1 MTSNKYVK
9 IKLKCNSRQC
19 TYYIVVK
26 NFSIAALTYMYIFI
40 EDNNKLYSNVLR
52 NENKPF

>member
-1 MTSNKYVK
+1 MQFKSFKTV
-9 IKLKCNSRQC
+9 
-19 TYYIVVK
+19 YIVVK
-26 NFSIAALTYMYIFI
+26 SISIAALTYMYIFI